1 MDKLKKIMISFGEAR
16 EIAKLMGCS
25 TATVSL
31 ALSYK
36 LDSDMAKRVR
46 KMALLR
52 GGIEVEFKVT
62 GRTGNER
69 RAEENA

>member
-1 MDKLKKIMISFGEAR
+1 MKKIKKIMISFGEAR
-16 EIAKLMGCS
+16 EIARLMGCS

-31 ALSYK
+31 ALNYK
-36 LDSDMAKRVR
+36 LDSDTAKKVR

-52 GGIEVEFKVT
+52 GGTEVELKAT

-69 RAEENA
+69 RTEENA

>member
-1 MDKLKKIMISFGEAR
+1 MDKLKKIMVSFGEAR
-16 EIAKLMGCS
+16 EIATLMGCS

-52 GGIEVEFKVT
+52 GGIEVELKAT
-62 GRTGNER
+62 GRTDNER